1 MSIKMSINGKA
12 MEYFTIKVNHG
23 FNVEDLA
30 YLVMGWENKFSKIK
44 AIKSYSKILTIAK
57 KQLMDKGLIWLECP
71 DESLN
76 YDFEEGVED
85 VHKKVM
91 AHIKDLEPT
100 KYIDKTT
107 EEINQLQIDKQML
120 ENIKQIQSEVA

>member
-1 MSIKMSINGKA
+1 MSIKMSVNGKA

-44 AIKSYSKILTIAK
+44 AIKSYSKILTLAK

-85 VHKKVM
+85 VHAKVM
-91 AHIKDLEPT
+91 AHIRDLEPT
-100 KYIDKTT
+100 KYIDKNT
-107 EEINQLQIDKQML
+107 
-120 ENIKQIQSEVA
+120 KQIEQIKLEKQFIDNMNVINGTK

>member
-1 MSIKMSINGKA
+1 MSIKMSVNGKA
-12 MEYFTIKVNHG
+12 LEYFTIKVNNG
-23 FNVEDLA
+23 FSVEDLA

-44 AIKSYSKILTIAK
+44 AIKSYSKLLTIAK

-71 DESLN
+71 DENLN

-107 EEINQLQIDKQML
+107 EEIKQLKIDRQFL
-120 ENIKQIQSEVA
+120 ENIKQIQSEVE